1 MVHAG
6 EEEARINPTKP
17 NQKLTTKRTRR
28 AGFAADENCNF
39 ACETYE
45 TMQIFPKQMQE
56 SRAAEEEKQ
65 QRMKEERND
74 KARRRAAMC
83 ENLGRGC

>member
-1 MVHAG
+1 MCACMHATPK
-6 EEEARINPTKP
+6 NT
-17 NQKLTTKRTRR
+17 NT
-28 AGFAADENCNF
+28 
-39 ACETYE
+39 
-45 TMQIFPKQMQE
+45 IFVQFQE